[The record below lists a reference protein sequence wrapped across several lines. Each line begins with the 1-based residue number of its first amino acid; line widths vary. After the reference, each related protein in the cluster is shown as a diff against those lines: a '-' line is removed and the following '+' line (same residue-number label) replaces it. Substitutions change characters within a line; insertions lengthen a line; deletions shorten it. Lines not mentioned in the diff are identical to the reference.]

1 MKIARRL
8 SVYRNPFDDELL
20 ASGSDDGKVQRAMT
34 MMSGSRLNLCHRSF
48 FGGSRRSSHSSRMPK
63 SLKIYYRLG
72 NCLVTLGKLSLFEK
86 PTRGLT
92 TPVEKLAMFSS
103 TLLLKTSLRALRAI
117 LRLNSGISRKAKTAS
132 F

>member
-8 SVYRNPFDDELL
+8 SVCRNPFDDELL

-34 MMSGSRLNLCHRSF
+34 MMSGSRLNSCHRFF
-48 FGGSRRSSHSSRMPK
+48 FGESRRSSHSSRMPK

-72 NCLVTLGKLSLFEK
+72 NYLVTLGRLSLIEK
-86 PTRGLT
+86 PTQELT
-92 TPVEKLAMFSS
+92 RPIEKLAMFSS
-103 TLLLKTSLRALRAI
+103 TLLLKTSLRALREI
-117 LRLNSGISRKAKTAS
+117 LPLNSGISRKAKTAL